1 MTFRSK
7 FQMLGVL
14 PAFSLALGLS
24 IAPFASAQT
33 AQRSSLLAHADS
45 VSPANTGQTIE
56 ATVWLKLQNKD
67 ALDAAVAQIYE
78 PGSATY
84 HQWLT
89 DAQLAKYQPT
99 AAQAATVA
107 KELSSKNLTVVSD
120 TSQTLFVKVR
130 GTVGAMQ
137 SAFNTRFNEYTVKG
151 KTITAAATAPQLSGA
166 AAGLVA
172 NVSGISG
179 FQMEPYARR
188 AVNPDTQKPYAGVP
202 FAKFAASP
210 AGTFFA
216 SYCFFAQAEKLN
228 LKTTG
233 ASLPTATY
241 YGNRYGANPTNTQLG
256 NLAPCGYSPH
266 DVRMAYS
273 LNAVYQQ
280 GLNGAGQTIVIVDAF
295 GSPTIQADTNAFS
308 QINSLPQLNSS
319 NFHIYYPSGLPATAD
334 PGWAAETTIDVEWA
348 HAIAPGAKIALVIG
362 ATNNNSDLQ
371 AAVSYAISHHLG
383 NVISNSYGGPE
394 SEDTA
399 SDMLISDAI
408 NELGAAKGISV
419 NYSSGDSG
427 DFSFSTMD
435 GKPTVSVPS
444 NSPYATSVGGTTLAL
459 DGKQNLKFQT
469 GWGNNY
475 SQIYSGVSKKVLDP
489 PANFGFYAGAG
500 GGESQFFAKPSW
512 QKSLPGTGR
521 QQPDVSAVA
530 DPFTGVE
537 IIFTDGGVQQVEVF
551 GGTSVSCPIFS
562 GIWSIANQKAK
573 HALGQ
578 AAPIVSKL
586 PSSALLD
593 VTDYSAGYNPRGDI
607 TDAKGTTHYGP
618 DALVQPLFD
627 TKKYYSAFYPSS
639 SGSGTWYVFS
649 FGTDTSLNAGPG
661 WDNVTGYGVPNG
673 LNFINQA
680 AAH

>member
-14 PAFSLALGLS
+14 PAISLALGLS
-24 IAPFASAQT
+24 IAPLASAQT
-33 AQRSSLLAHADS
+33 AQRSSLLTHADS
-45 VSPANTGQTIE
+45 VSPANTGQTVE

-67 ALDAAVAQIYE
+67 TLDAAVAQMYE

-84 HQWLT
+84 HKWLT
-89 DAQLAKYQPT
+89 DAELAKYQPT

-107 KELSSKNLTVVSD
+107 KELSAKNLTVVPD

-137 SAFNTRFNEYTVKG
+137 SAFNTRINEYTVKG
-151 KTITAAATAPQLSGA
+151 KTFTAAASTPQLSGA
-166 AAGLVA
+166 AASLVSQV
-172 NVSGISG
+172 NVTGG
-179 FQMEPYARR
+179 QVMEPYARR
-188 AVNPDTQKPYAGVP
+188 AVNPDTHKPYAGVP
-202 FAKFAASP
+202 LAKFAAAP
-210 AGTFFA
+210 NGAFFA
-216 SYCFFAQAEKLN
+216 SYCFFAQPEKLN
-228 LKTTG
+228 LKTAG

-241 YGNRYGANPTNTQLG
+241 YGNRYGANPTNSQLG
-256 NLAPCGYSPH
+256 NLSPCGYSPH
-266 DVRMAYS
+266 DVRMGYS
-273 LNAVYQQ
+273 LNPVYQQ

-295 GSPTIQADTNAFS
+295 GSPTIQTDANAYS
-308 QINSLPQLNSS
+308 QINSLPQFNSS
-319 NFHIYYPSGLPATAD
+319 NFHIYYPSGVPATSD
-334 PGWAAETTIDVEWA
+334 PGWAIETTIDVEWA
-348 HAIAPGAKIALVIG
+348 HAMAPGAKIALVV
-362 ATNNNSDLQ
+362 ASTNNDTDLQ
-371 AAVSYAISHHLG
+371 AAVSYAIGHNLG

-394 SEDTA
+394 SEDNA
-399 SDMLISDAI
+399 SNMLIWNAV

-427 DFSFSTMD
+427 DFSFSTID

-475 SQIYSGVSKKVLDP
+475 SQIYSGGSKKVLDP
-489 PANFGFYAGAG
+489 PAAFGFFGGAG
-500 GGESQFFAKPSW
+500 GGESQFFSKPSW
-512 QKSLPGTGR
+512 QKNLPGTGR
-521 QQPDVSAVA
+521 QQPDVSALA
-530 DPFTGVE
+530 DPFTGGE
-537 IIFTDGGVQQVEVF
+537 IVVTDGGVQQVEVW
-551 GGTSVSCPIFS
+551 GGTSLACPIFS

-586 PSSALLD
+586 STSALFDIL
-593 VTDYSAGYNPRGDI
+593 DYSAGYNPRGEVA
-607 TDAKGTTHYGP
+607 DAKGTIHYGP

-627 TKKYYSAFYPSS
+627 TKKYFSAFYPVP
-639 SGSGTWYVFS
+639 SGTWYVFS
-649 FGTDTSLNAGPG
+649 FGTDTSLTTGPG

-680 AAH
+680 AAQ